1 MGLPDDA
8 AWTEPLAD
16 GSVAGPNLELAPEFG
31 ALERAAQGKPEQ
43 QYGDTIIAAADP
55 DWKEV
60 EEQALA
66 LLDRTRDLRV
76 LTHLAVAHLHLAG
89 FADFAAMLASIRQL
103 LTAAWQEVHPQL
115 DPDDENDPT
124 LRANALLRLAHPSFV
139 LRHIR
144 DLPLANSPRLG
155 RFSWRDIALATG
167 VLETEP
173 DQERPS
179 EAMIRSAFQDSD
191 MTRLAELRAAA
202 LDCGR
207 TGDGD
212 RGDLRRP
219 HRIRHWPRFPT
230 AHQVA
235 DRGGTR
241 HRPLCRVSHRL
252 PGRNTRAGIG
262 THGRDD
268 ASSCSGRSAA
278 PSPASRAKL
287 ARFAPVRSRAEV
299 IRLLDLVCEYYERY
313 EPSSPLPMLLQRA
326 RGLVDKNFLEI
337 LRDLAPDGLTQ
348 AQTIVGSRDE

>member
-76 LTHLAVAHLHLAG
+76 LTNLAVAHLHLSG

-139 LRHIR
+139 LRHVR

-202 LDCGR
+202 LVAAEQATAIAAIFDDR
-207 TGDGD
+207 TGYGTGPDFLPLTKLLTEVVRDID
-212 RGDLRRP
+212 RYVV
-219 HRIRHWPRFPT
+219 FPT
-230 AHQVA
+230 VSQDETPAQGSEPMVA
-235 DRGGTR
+235 IT
-241 HRPLCRVSHRL
+241 PAQPQAVPQLQ
-252 PGRNTRAGIG
+252 
-262 THGRDD
+262 
-268 ASSCSGRSAA
+268 SGESGEA
-278 PSPASRAKL
+278 

>member
-1 MGLPDDA
+1 MRLPDDGT
-8 AWTEPLAD
+8 WTDPLSD
-16 GSVAGPNLELAPEFG
+16 GSPTGPNLELAPEFG

-55 DWKEV
+55 DWKDV
-60 EEQALA
+60 EEQAIA

-76 LTHLAVAHLHLAG
+76 LAHLAVARLHLAG
-89 FADFAAMLASIRQL
+89 FADFAGMLASIRQL
-103 LTAAWQEVHPQL
+103 LTTAWQDVHPQL
-115 DPDDENDPT
+115 DPEDNNDPT

-155 RFSWRDIALATG
+155 RFTWRDIALATG
-167 VLETEP
+167 VLEADQ

-179 EAMIRSAFQDSD
+179 EAMVRSAFQDSD
-191 MTRLAELRAAA
+191 MTRLADLRAATLIA
-202 LDCGR
+202 AEQATEIAAIFDDK
-207 TGDGD
+207 TGYGTGPDFLPLTKLLNEVVRDID
-212 RGDLRRP
+212 RYVV
-219 HRIRHWPRFPT
+219 FPT
-230 AHQVA
+230 ASQDAGPAQVSDPMVAMTPALPQPDQQLQGGNA
-235 DRGGTR
+235 DD
-241 HRPLCRVSHRL
+241 V
-252 PGRNTRAGIG
+252 
-262 THGRDD
+262 
-268 ASSCSGRSAA
+268 
-278 PSPASRAKL
+278 
-287 ARFAPVRSRAEV
+287 ARFEPVRSRAEV

>member
-76 LTHLAVAHLHLAG
+76 LTNLAVAHLHLAG

-139 LRHIR
+139 LRHVR

-202 LDCGR
+202 LIAAEQATAIAAIFDDR
-207 TGDGD
+207 TGYGTGPDFLPLTKLLTEVVRDID
-212 RGDLRRP
+212 RYVV
-219 HRIRHWPRFPT
+219 FPT
-230 AHQVA
+230 VSQDETPAQGSEPMVA
-235 DRGGTR
+235 IT
-241 HRPLCRVSHRL
+241 PAQSQAVPQLQ
-252 PGRNTRAGIG
+252 
-262 THGRDD
+262 
-268 ASSCSGRSAA
+268 SGESGEA
-278 PSPASRAKL
+278 

-337 LRDLAPDGLTQ
+337 LHDLAPDGLTQ

>member
-1 MGLPDDA
+1 MGLPDDG
-8 AWTEPLAD
+8 AWAEPVAD

-55 DWKEV
+55 DWKDL
-60 EEQALA
+60 EEQALE

-76 LTHLAVAHLHLAG
+76 LTHLAVARLHLAG
-89 FADFAAMLASIRQL
+89 FADFTGMLSSIREL

-115 DPDDENDPT
+115 DPEDNNDPT

-167 VLETEP
+167 VLEAEP

-191 MTRLAELRAAA
+191 MTRLAELRAATLVA
-202 LDCGR
+202 AEQATAIAAIFDDR
-207 TGDGD
+207 TGYGTGPDFQPLTKLLNELIRDID
-212 RGDLRRP
+212 RYVV
-219 HRIRHWPRFPT
+219 FPT
-230 AHQVA
+230 TSQDETPAQVSEPMA
-235 DRGGTR
+235 AMTPAPPQAAQQIHAGG
-241 HRPLCRVSHRL
+241 
-252 PGRNTRAGIG
+252 
-262 THGRDD
+262 
-268 ASSCSGRSAA
+268 SGEA
-278 PSPASRAKL
+278 
-287 ARFAPVRSRAEV
+287 ARFAPVRSRGEV

>member
-1 MGLPDDA
+1 MGLPDDG

-16 GSVAGPNLELAPEFG
+16 GSVAGPNLELDPEFG

-43 QYGDTIIAAADP
+43 QYGDTIIAASDP

-76 LTHLAVAHLHLAG
+76 LAHLAIARLHLAG
-89 FADFAAMLASIRQL
+89 VAAFAAMLGSVRQL
-103 LTAAWQEVHPQL
+103 LEISWQQVHPQL
-115 DPDDENDPT
+115 DLDDDNDPT
-124 LRANALLRLAHPSFV
+124 LRANALLRLGHPSFV

-167 VLETEP
+167 VLDVDQ

-179 EAMIRSAFQDSD
+179 EAMIRSAFQYSD
-191 MTRLAELRAAA
+191 IARLAELRAAA
-202 LDCGR
+202 LVATEQATSIAAIFDDR
-207 TGDGD
+207 TGYGTGPDFLPLTKLLSEVVRDID
-212 RGDLRRP
+212 RYVV
-219 HRIRHWPRFPT
+219 FPT
-230 AHQVA
+230 ASQDAGPAQVSEP
-235 DRGGTR
+235 T
-241 HRPLCRVSHRL
+241 
-252 PGRNTRAGIG
+252 
-262 THGRDD
+262 D
-268 ASSCSGRSAA
+268 AMMPASPQAA
-278 PSPASRAKL
+278 PQPQTGESGDV

>member
-1 MGLPDDA
+1 MGLPDDG
-8 AWTEPLAD
+8 AWTEPVVD

-55 DWKEV
+55 DWKDV

-76 LTHLAVAHLHLAG
+76 LTHLAVARLHLAG
-89 FADFAAMLASIRQL
+89 FADFTGMLSSIREL

-115 DPDDENDPT
+115 DPEDNNDPT

-167 VLETEP
+167 VLEAEP

-191 MTRLAELRAAA
+191 MTRLAELRAATLVA
-202 LDCGR
+202 AEQATAIAAIFDDR
-207 TGDGD
+207 TGYGTGPDFQPLTKLLNELIRDID
-212 RGDLRRP
+212 RYVV
-219 HRIRHWPRFPT
+219 FPT
-230 AHQVA
+230 TSQDAPPAQVSEPMA
-235 DRGGTR
+235 AMT
-241 HRPLCRVSHRL
+241 PV
-252 PGRNTRAGIG
+252 PPQ
-262 THGRDD
+262 
-268 ASSCSGRSAA
+268 AA
-278 PSPASRAKL
+278 PQIHAGGSGEA
-287 ARFAPVRSRAEV
+287 ARFAPVRSRGEV
-299 IRLLDLVCEYYERY
+299 ILLLDLVCEYYERY